1 MTPQKPSN
9 RQTLRYKFVIL
20 FGLSSV
26 LPVLLF
32 LFVLNQYGLILEWKV
47 WIILGAALIVAILG
61 FLFFLRVVRQM
72 NALARDFARIE
83 RGEITDL
90 GSREGTAELN
100 EMARI
105 ADGFNT
111 TLAELKAHTK
121 ELEGLVNKLSTL
133 SELTELVSRIPD
145 IKDVL
150 QLVLQRTMG
159 TVNAKIGSIMILD
172 DETQTLR
179 IAAAEG
185 LDDSVVEETTMR
197 VGEEIAGKVVQT
209 GEPLLVEDVGKDP
222 RFQKANDPKY
232 ETSSFISMPLRAQWR
247 ILGVLNL
254 AKRGDK
260 KAFTESDMSFLNT
273 LLGHIGFALEN
284 ARLLQEA
291 KQSAVQLEQALN
303 QQTQRLDQARQQVIQ
318 ADKLSALGQLI
329 AGVAHELNNPLT
341 TIIGRTEIM
350 LTEIKEEKAVIDLG
364 QILSQGQRAAKIV
377 KNLLSFARRASP
389 EKQVCDVNA
398 ILRSVLDMLEYD
410 FRVSN
415 VKVNAHLDPSL
426 PKTMA
431 DPSQVQQV
439 FVNIVNNAHQAMKE
453 QEGPGTISVRTGH
466 DGDRLTIVIGDT
478 GPGIPL
484 DQQNHVFEPF
494 YTTKSETKGTGL
506 GLSISYGIVK
516 AHGGKMEFSST
527 IGEGTTFTVELP
539 ILAESTAASIEKA
552 HEVELSRLDI
562 KRVLVVDDE
571 ESITDLITEI
581 LTREGCDVVA
591 VTAGELALQKI
602 QEEAYD
608 LVVCDLRMPGM
619 DGREVYNQVEQIKP
633 QLTSRFLFLTGDISD
648 ESLAFLQGANRP
660 YLMKPFTKEAFME
673 ALEKA
678 RIAGP

>member
-1 MTPQKPSN
+1 MTPRKPSDG
-9 RQTLRYKFVIL
+9 QTLRYKFVIL

-47 WIILGAALIVAILG
+47 WVILGAALIVAVLG

-72 NALARDFARIE
+72 NALARDFARVE
-83 RGEITDL
+83 RGEITSL
-90 GSREGTAELN
+90 GLPEGAAELT

-105 ADGFNT
+105 ADGFNR
-111 TLAELKAHTK
+111 TLSELKAHTR

-159 TVNAKIGSIMILD
+159 AVNAKIGSIMILD

-185 LDDSVVEETTMR
+185 LDDSVIDNTTMR
-197 VGEEIAGKVVQT
+197 VGEAIAGKVVQT

-254 AKRGDK
+254 AKRGDN

-284 ARLLQEA
+284 ARLLQDA
-291 KQSAVQLEQALN
+291 KQSAVTLEQALN

-350 LTEIKEEKAVIDLG
+350 LTETEEEKTVSDLG

-377 KNLLSFARRASP
+377 KNLLSFARQASP
-389 EKQVCDVNA
+389 EKQMCNLND

-410 FRVSN
+410 FRVN
-415 VKVNAHLDPSL
+415 NIEVKAELDPQL
-426 PKTMA
+426 PETMA
-431 DPSQVQQV
+431 DPSQIQQV

-453 QEGPGTISVRTGH
+453 REESGVLTVRTGH
-466 DGDRLTIVIGDT
+466 DGDRLRIEIGDT

-484 DQQNHVFEPF
+484 DQQNHIFEPF
-494 YTTKSETKGTGL
+494 YTTKSDTKGTGL

-516 AHGGKMEFSST
+516 AHGGKMEFRST
-527 IGEGTTFTVELP
+527 TGEETTFIVELP
-539 ILAESTAASIEKA
+539 VVAESTAGSVEEA
-552 HEVELSRLDI
+552 HEVELSKLDI
-562 KRVLVVDDE
+562 QKVLVVDDE

-581 LTREGCDVVA
+581 LTREGCEVTA

-608 LVVCDLRMPGM
+608 LIVCDLRMPGM
-619 DGREVYNQVEQIKP
+619 DGREVYNQVKQIKP
-633 QLTSRFLFLTGDISD
+633 QLTRRFFFLTGDISD
-648 ESLAFLQGANRP
+648 ESLAFLKSSDRP
-660 YLMKPFTKEAFME
+660 YLMKPFTREAFME
-673 ALEKA
+673 ALERA
-678 RIAGP
+678 RSAEP

>member
-1 MTPQKPSN
+1 MSRRKPSN
-9 RQTLRYKFVIL
+9 RQTLRYKFVVL

-32 LFVLNQYGLILEWKV
+32 LFVLTQYGLILKREV
-47 WIILGAALIVAILG
+47 WIILGAALIVAVLG

-72 NALARDFARIE
+72 NVLARDFARVE
-83 RGEITDL
+83 RGEITNL
-90 GSREGTAELN
+90 GPQEGAVELT

-105 ADGFNT
+105 ADGFNK

-150 QLVLQRTMG
+150 QLILQRTMG
-159 TVNAKIGSIMILD
+159 AVNARIGSIMILD

-185 LDDSVVEETTMR
+185 LNESVIDDTTTR
-197 VGEEIAGKVVQT
+197 VGEDIAGKVVQT
-209 GEPLLVEDVGKDP
+209 GQPLLVEDVEKDP
-222 RFQKANDPKY
+222 RFQRTNDPKY

-254 AKRGDK
+254 AKKGNK
-260 KAFTESDMSFLNT
+260 KAFTESDMNFLNT

-291 KQSAVQLEQALN
+291 KLSAVQLERALN
-303 QQTQRLDQARQQVIQ
+303 QQTRRLDQARQQVIQ

-350 LTEIKEEKAVIDLG
+350 LMETDQGKTVSDLE

-377 KNLLSFARRASP
+377 KNLLSFARQASP
-389 EKQVCDVNA
+389 EKQVCNLND
-398 ILRSVLDMLEYD
+398 ILLSVLDMLEYD

-415 VKVNAHLDPSL
+415 IKVDAGLDPEL
-426 PKTMA
+426 PETMA
-431 DPSQVQQV
+431 DPGQIQQV
-439 FVNIVNNAHQAMKE
+439 FVNVVNNAHQAMKE
-453 QEGPGTISVRTGH
+453 QEKPGILTVRTRH
-466 DGDRLTIVIGDT
+466 DGNRISIQIGDN

-484 DQQNHVFEPF
+484 DQQEHVFEPF

-516 AHGGKMEFSST
+516 AHGGKMDFKSA
-527 IGEGTTFTVELP
+527 IGEGATFTVELP
-539 ILAESTAASIEKA
+539 IVAKPTAVATEAAQENDLGK
-552 HEVELSRLDI
+552 LDI
-562 KRVLVVDDE
+562 QRALVVDDE
-571 ESITDLITEI
+571 ESITELITEI
-581 LTREGCDVVA
+581 LTRGGCDVSA
-591 VTAGELALQKI
+591 VTGGELALQKM
-602 QEEAYD
+602 QEESYD
-608 LVVCDLRMPGM
+608 LIVCDLRMPGM
-619 DGREVYNQVEQIKP
+619 DGRQLYNEVQKAKP
-633 QLTSRFLFLTGDISD
+633 ELTRRFLFLTGDISD
-648 ESLAFLQGANRP
+648 ESLAFLKGANQP
-660 YLMKPFTKEAFME
+660 YLMKPFTMEAFTE
-673 ALEKA
+673 ALEKVHTA
-678 RIAGP
+678 RA